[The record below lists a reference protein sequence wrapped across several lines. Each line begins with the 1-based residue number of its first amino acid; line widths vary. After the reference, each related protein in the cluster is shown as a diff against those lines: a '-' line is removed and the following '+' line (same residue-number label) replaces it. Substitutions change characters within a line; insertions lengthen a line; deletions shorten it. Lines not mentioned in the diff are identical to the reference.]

1 LAWCLRADPNQRLG
15 VSSARSSRRRLR
27 PILTPLAYRVWFMRF
42 RVVDIETAGGDPA
55 EILEIAAVD
64 VVKTGD
70 GWVAG
75 PPRARMFR
83 PSGPISFHTM
93 AIHHITPADIPAG
106 AGPCSRDAL
115 AEFLGADEQIDC
127 LVAHNADF
135 ERRHIRDG
143 APADIPWLCTVRAAR
158 AVWPDAPGY
167 ANQVLRYWRGLQ
179 LDPRLAMPPHR
190 AAPDAWVTAHILID
204 LLNTCSPEDLLIR
217 QHDAAPLR
225 TVPFGRHRGRNW
237 SDVPTDYLDWILSRK
252 DMNNA
257 VIERAKAEL
266 ADRTAA
272 SPKHGGNDEH

>member
-1 LAWCLRADPNQRLG
+1 MH
-15 VSSARSSRRRLR
+15 LR
-27 PILTPLAYRVWFMRF
+27 PILTPFTSKVRFMRF

-64 VVKTGD
+64 VVKTGN

-75 PPRARMFR
+75 PPRAKMFR

-106 AGPCSRDAL
+106 AVPCSRNAL
-115 AEFLGADEQIDC
+115 AEFLGAGGEADC

-143 APADIPWLCTVRAAR
+143 APADTPWLCTVKAAR
-158 AVWPDAPGY
+158 SVWPNAPGY

-204 LLNTCSPEDLLIR
+204 LLNTCSPGDLVSR
-217 QHDAAPLR
+217 QSDAAQLR
-225 TVPFGRHRGRNW
+225 TVPFGRHRGRTW
-237 SDVPTDYLDWILSRK
+237 SDIPTDYLNWILSRQ
-252 DMNNA
+252 DMDIA
-257 VIERAKAEL
+257 VAERAQAEL
-266 ADRTAA
+266 TDRAA
-272 SPKHGGNDEH
+272 ATPNHGGNDEH